1 MGNGD
6 CYRVDQ
12 VVSAMKMTIF
22 AQHCQNNI
30 SSGTD
35 FSMVLNVASDFDI
48 TAVQKAK
55 HTQSKKAS
63 TQTPHE
69 RAGGSN
75 SHIEEWYNR
84 CRFLHSPGDGE
95 D

>member
-6 CYRVDQ
+6 YYRLDQ
-12 VVSAMKMTIF
+12 VVSAMKMAIF
-22 AQHCQNNI
+22 ALPEQHRRWHRH
-30 SSGTD
+30 S
-35 FSMVLNVASDFDI
+35 SMVLNVTSDI
-48 TAVQKAK
+48 TVVQKAK

-63 TQTPHE
+63 TQNPHE

-84 CRFLHSPGDGE
+84 CRFLHFPGDGE
-95 D
+95 G